1 MKISTAAMCSIHAPS
16 LNGSGTSAWGMAA
29 THAAATDMRATGR
42 HHERAGG
49 GSSRWRG
56 GAVSGGV
63 DLSGDGV
70 GQGMA

>member
-1 MKISTAAMCSIHAPS
+1 
-16 LNGSGTSAWGMAA
+16 MAA

-63 DLSGDGV
+63 DLSGDDV